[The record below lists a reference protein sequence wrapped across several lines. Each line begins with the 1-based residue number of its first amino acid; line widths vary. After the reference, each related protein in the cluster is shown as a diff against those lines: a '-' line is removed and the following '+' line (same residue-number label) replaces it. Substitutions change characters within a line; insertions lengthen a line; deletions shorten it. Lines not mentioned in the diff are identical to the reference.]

1 MFATEPS
8 TVAFVC
14 FKIKVLPIY
23 SAAPTFYNS
32 DWNTWY
38 DYDWNG
44 LNQLVFCRRGYLQTQ
59 SIMLLCPQIQMAH
72 AWIFIPDFKNHPRT
86 AVAVWG
92 GVDFIY
98 HSLFCSFR
106 AFYCNRRRAYLNI
119 FYIFPICFQIL
130 TFFILL
136 LMFVLLCP
144 DVKIISCGGQ
154 YHNTRVFP
162 KKVFVILL
170 NVH

>member
-1 MFATEPS
+1 MQRKSSYSSAQNNGIIL
-8 TVAFVC
+8 VILFV
-14 FKIKVLPIY
+14 FVI
-23 SAAPTFYNS
+23 
-32 DWNTWY
+32 
-38 DYDWNG
+38 
-44 LNQLVFCRRGYLQTQ
+44 FCVHLR
-59 SIMLLCPQIQMAH
+59 LCLQIQMAH
-72 AWIFIPDFKNHPRT
+72 AWISIPDFKNHPRT

-98 HSLFCSFR
+98 NSLFCSFR